1 METPNC
7 SSRLILLFCLVFIT
21 TITLVNAKRN
31 YYKVLGVEKNASER
45 EIKRAYHQLAR
56 KYHPDKNGGDK
67 KAELKFREIAEA
79 YEVLSDPQKRE
90 TYDLYGE
97 EGLQYGANSDFQAQ
111 GSNSRFS
118 EQSFQG
124 FPFGDFFMND
134 FFASGRK
141 GNSYKTFKNSKR
153 SNNFR
158 GQNCRTT
165 KVCVNGKC
173 QITTECY

>member
-67 KAELKFREIAEA
+67 KAELKFRAIAE
-79 YEVLSDPQKRE
+79 
-90 TYDLYGE
+90 
-97 EGLQYGANSDFQAQ
+97 
-111 GSNSRFS
+111 
-118 EQSFQG
+118 
-124 FPFGDFFMND
+124 
-134 FFASGRK
+134 
-141 GNSYKTFKNSKR
+141 
-153 SNNFR
+153 
-158 GQNCRTT
+158 
-165 KVCVNGKC
+165 GKC
-173 QITTECY
+173 C